1 MALRAGSGLADQD
14 IARVMDAIRDY
25 IRTARWG
32 GGLASA
38 WSDVVWPEAVRVRW
52 GVEVSES
59 ALPRVDADAALREA
73 VQVIQ
78 DFAVSVCL
86 LEDADGRLAGTL
98 SDGDVR
104 RAFLAGA
111 ALDGPAQPWAAKKP
125 STVPAGTERS
135 AVLDLMQALGVPQI
149 PEVDSTGRV
158 VRLHLLREIVGGPR
172 RANTAVILAGGR
184 GTRLRPVTGDL
195 PKPMVRVAGRP
206 ILERLVLHLVG
217 SGIADVRL
225 AVGYGADVIE
235 QHFKDG
241 AKFGCRISYL
251 REEQPL
257 GTAGPLRGLLEALPR
272 EPIIVMNGDLVTSF
286 SVTGLLSAHRSTG
299 ASLTVAVTDY
309 VHEVPYGVLTTEGDD
324 GRVIGLSEKPTWIG
338 LVNAGVY
345 AIEPGLVAE
354 IPDGRSVPMTEL
366 IERCI
371 ERGDRVT
378 AWRTIG
384 EWHDVGRPDDLA
396 RARGV

>member
-1 MALRAGSGLADQD
+1 M
-14 IARVMDAIRDY
+14 
-25 IRTARWG
+25 
-32 GGLASA
+32 
-38 WSDVVWPEAVRVRW
+38 
-52 GVEVSES
+52 SES
-59 ALPRVDADAALREA
+59 TLPRVDANATLREA
-73 VQVIQ
+73 IRVIQ

-86 LEDADGRLAGTL
+86 LEDAGGRLVGTL

-104 RAFLAGA
+104 RAFLAEA
-111 ALDGPAQPWAAKKP
+111 ALDGPARPWAAPEP
-125 STVPAGTERS
+125 STVPVGTERS

-149 PEVDSTGRV
+149 PEVDGDGRV
-158 VRLHLLREIVGGPR
+158 VRLHLLRNIIGGPR
-172 RANTAVILAGGR
+172 RSNTAVILAGGR

-217 SGIADVRL
+217 SGITDIRL

-235 QHFKDG
+235 QHFVDG
-241 AKFGCRISYL
+241 SRFGCLISYL

-257 GTAGPLRGLLEALPR
+257 GTAGPLRGLLDTLPE

-286 SVTGLLSAHRSTG
+286 SVSGLLSAHGSTG
-299 ASLTVAVTDY
+299 AALTVAVTDY
-309 VHEVPYGVLTTEGDD
+309 AHEVPYGVLTTDGDD
-324 GRVIGLSEKPTWIG
+324 GRVVGLSEKPTWIG
-338 LVNAGVY
+338 TVNAGVY
-345 AIEPGLVAE
+345 AIEPRLVAAV
-354 IPDGRSVPMTEL
+354 PDGRSVPMTEL

>member
-1 MALRAGSGLADQD
+1 M
-14 IARVMDAIRDY
+14 
-25 IRTARWG
+25 
-32 GGLASA
+32 
-38 WSDVVWPEAVRVRW
+38 SDN
-52 GVEVSES
+52 
-59 ALPRVDADAALREA
+59 ALPRVYEHATLRDA
-73 VQVIQ
+73 VQVVQ

-86 LEDADGRLAGTL
+86 LEDEDGRLVGTL

-111 ALDGPAQPWAAKKP
+111 ALDGPARPWAALKP
-125 STVPAGTERS
+125 STVPTGSERS

-149 PEVDSTGRV
+149 PEVDRDGRV
-158 VRLHLLREIVGGPR
+158 VRLHLLRNIIGGPR
-172 RANTAVILAGGR
+172 RSNTAVILAGGR

-217 SGIADVRL
+217 SGITDVRL
-225 AVGYGADVIE
+225 AVGYGAELIE
-235 QHFKDG
+235 QYFGDG
-241 AKFGCRISYL
+241 QRFGCRIDYL

-257 GTAGPLRGLLEALPR
+257 GTAGPLRGLLDALPE

-286 SVTGLLSAHRSTG
+286 SVSGLLSAHGSTD
-299 ASLTVAVTDY
+299 AALTVAVTDY
-309 VHEVPYGVLTTEGDD
+309 SHEVPYGVLSTDGDD

-338 LVNAGVY
+338 TVNAGVY
-345 AIEPGLVAE
+345 AIEPRLVAG
-354 IPDGRSVPMTEL
+354 IPVGRNVPMTEL